1 MAAEPVVPQTPLDR
15 QVARVGLYAR
25 AIIGVGAVLAGSAGL
40 FVRAVTSD
48 VKAEIREVRMDLR
61 AREVADSVRFERIVE
76 VVEYAVIAI
85 VEPATSEERAMAIA
99 ELKRRRRVAP

>member
-1 MAAEPVVPQTPLDR
+1 
-15 QVARVGLYAR
+15 
-25 AIIGVGAVLAGSAGL
+25 
-40 FVRAVTSD
+40 
-48 VKAEIREVRMDLR
+48 VRMDLR